1 MLDRRHSVGVQC
13 PRGYSSVVVTN
24 LAGDVDETDLMSIFS
39 ELNVEKCKVFR
50 SKRGKTC
57 AHIHF
62 LDYKSALDAC
72 KFDGRVIKSRAMK
85 IFLKN

>member
-1 MLDRRHSVGVQC
+1 VI
-13 PRGYSSVVVTN
+13 VTN
-24 LAGDVDETDLMSIFS
+24 LAVDVDEMELTSIFS
-39 ELNVEKCKVFR
+39 ELSIKKCKVFR

-72 KFDGRVIKSRAMK
+72 KFDGRVVRNRAMK